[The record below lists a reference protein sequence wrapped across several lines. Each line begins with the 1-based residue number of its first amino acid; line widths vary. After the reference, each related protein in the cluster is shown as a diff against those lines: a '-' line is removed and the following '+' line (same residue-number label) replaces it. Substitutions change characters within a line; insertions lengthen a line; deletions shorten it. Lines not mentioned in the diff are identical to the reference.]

1 MAHGVEVT
9 AEAAGLAA
17 RRLALAALEHVFER
31 GRPVDEFLDGDEGVA
46 ALDPR
51 DRAFLLALVQS
62 VFRHKGEIEESLSA
76 YLSKP
81 LPRKSGAAAFILLSA
96 VAQLRY
102 LEMAPHAV
110 IDMAVRL
117 AKADRNATH
126 FSGLINAVLRKV
138 ATSADAVK
146 PGAGVATPE
155 WLWGRWAK
163 DYGPDVANE
172 IATANASE
180 AALDLTVKADPA
192 IWAERLRGTALP
204 TGSVRI
210 AHPKGPVNALPGFAE
225 GAWWVQDAA
234 AAVPARLLGD
244 VSGRTVLDLCAAPGG
259 KTLQLAAAGG
269 RVTAVDQ
276 SAPRLKRLHENLR
289 RTGLTA
295 EVVTADVLSFAPDE
309 AFDCVLLDAPCSA
322 TGTLRRH
329 PDLLYLKSTAQIGA
343 LVQLQRRMLAQAAR
357 LVKPGGTL
365 IYCTCS
371 LDSAEGERQIAKFLT
386 DEPQFQVMA
395 IAPGESGLPAHL
407 ITPQGFFRSLP
418 HMPLGASVG
427 LDGFFAARL
436 TKTF

>member
-1 MAHGVEVT
+1 
-9 AEAAGLAA
+9 
-17 RRLALAALEHVFER
+17 LALAALEHVFER

-62 VFRHKGEIEESLSA
+62 VFRHKGEIEENLSA

-81 LPRKSGAAAFILLSA
+81 LPRKSGAASLILLSS

-102 LEMAPHAV
+102 LAMAPHAV

-138 ATSADAVK
+138 ATGPDAVK

-163 DYGPDVANE
+163 DYGPDVANA

-180 AALDLTVKADPA
+180 AALDLTVKDDPA
-192 IWAERLRGTALP
+192 AWSAQLGGMVLP

-210 AHPKGPVNALPGFAE
+210 DHPKGPVTALPGFAE

-234 AAVPARLLGD
+234 AAIPARLVGD
-244 VSGRTVLDLCAAPGG
+244 VTGLRVLDLCAAPGG

-276 SAPRLKRLHENLR
+276 SVARLTRLHENLR

-295 EVVTADVLSFAPDE
+295 AVVTADVLGFAPDE
-309 AFDCVLLDAPCSA
+309 LFDCVLLDAPCSA

-343 LVQLQRRMLAQAAR
+343 LVQLQRRMLAQAVR

-365 IYCTCS
+365 VYCTCS
-371 LDSAEGERQIAKFLT
+371 LDSAEGEGQIARLLT
-386 DEPQFQVMA
+386 DEPKVQVKA
-395 IAPGESGLPAHL
+395 ISPGEAGLPAHL
-407 ITPQGFFRSLP
+407 ITRQGFFRSLP
-418 HMPLGASVG
+418 HLPLGASAG